1 MGHFSGIEVA
11 PVSEAELTKLTP
23 QGVDENGL
31 TRMVR
36 GLPGEVEAMMGCL
49 EEPTLRRMKAQMEI
63 LAIGRALGLTRWNR
77 KQAAKL
83 LKISYRSLLYKIRQH
98 DIKKTA

>member
-1 MGHFSGIEVA
+1 
-11 PVSEAELTKLTP
+11 VSETELTKQLP
-23 QGVDENGL
+23 GIVAMNGL
-31 TRMVR
+31 QTVGQ
-36 GLPGEVEAMMGCL
+36 GLPLELETMIGCL
-49 EEPTLRRMKAQMEI
+49 EQPTLRRMKAQMEV

-98 DIKKTA
+98 NIKKTV

>member
-1 MGHFSGIEVA
+1 MSETEFATQVMPVVEGVGTHQASSTLPLELEVM
-11 PVSEAELTKLTP
+11 
-23 QGVDENGL
+23 
-31 TRMVR
+31 R
-36 GLPGEVEAMMGCL
+36 GCL
-49 EEPTLRRMKAQMEI
+49 EQPTLRRMKAQMEV

-98 DIKKTA
+98 DIKKSA